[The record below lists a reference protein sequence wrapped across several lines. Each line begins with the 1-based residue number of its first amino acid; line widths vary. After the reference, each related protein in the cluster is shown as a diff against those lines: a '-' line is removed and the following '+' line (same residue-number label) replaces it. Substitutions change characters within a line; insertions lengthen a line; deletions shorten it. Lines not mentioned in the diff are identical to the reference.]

1 MKVGRFPFIG
11 NGKAIALG
19 ETEGLVKTVFDA
31 KTGELLGA
39 HMVGAEVT
47 ELSQSYV
54 IARTKE
60 APEGDLSFT
69 CPRCQGAAEEVAYGP
84 CSTCRAELRG
94 LGGEQRDVVEEDY
107 VPKMNVTPNA
117 VALKD

>member
-1 MKVGRFPFIG
+1 VASVGLTEKGAKEQGYEVKVGRFPYIG

-47 ELSQSYV
+47 ELIQGFA
-54 IARTKE
+54 IARQME
-60 APEGDLSFT
+60 ATELDLMHAIFPHPTLSET
-69 CPRCQGAAEEVAYGP
+69 MHESVLDAYG
-84 CSTCRAELRG
+84 
-94 LGGEQRDVVEEDY
+94 QVIHF
-107 VPKMNVTPNA
+107 
-117 VALKD
+117 